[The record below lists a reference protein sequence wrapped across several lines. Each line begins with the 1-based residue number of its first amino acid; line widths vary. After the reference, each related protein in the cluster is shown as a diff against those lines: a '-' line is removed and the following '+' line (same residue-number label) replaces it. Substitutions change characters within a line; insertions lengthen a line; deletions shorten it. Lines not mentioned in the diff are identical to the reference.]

1 MRSRSISASRPF
13 RVVALF
19 ATIAMLLV
27 VAAFPTYAQDDAT
40 PAAVDDDVQ
49 PAPPSIG
56 ADVPLTYFGPAP
68 SSVQKELVG
77 PLQLL
82 RSGTVD
88 QDAGT
93 TTIPLYR
100 GQMEDGTPVWYVLT
114 DTTDKGNADA
124 LGLNWSPK
132 LNYAAVGNGA
142 RTATLGT
149 DATLTFD
156 QGSVDFSPELTIVPG
171 GEGDVAFPPATAE
184 PGSIGDEFYTPLVK
198 VTNAGDQVY
207 NAPIIAYGV
216 EADEI
221 SFCDGAADH
230 DIVHDKVVSICPE
243 TGTVTLRLTAGFS
256 FAKPVLYLSFDASD
270 AVVAALEEST
280 LAPGLLDIV
289 VGGDDSVFSA
299 VERIFITAN
308 GPTGNGNP
316 QRQGLNSALNGEGSP
331 LNVLGGIPTVATDYS
346 PLWDANL
353 GVWTDDAV
361 ENGYRSRVIDEFQI
375 LGLAEQGWITGPD
388 GAAYGSVGIIIN
400 CPIVMRFL

>member
-1 MRSRSISASRPF
+1 VSLLSLSGSRSIRMVTIIS
-13 RVVALF
+13 
-19 ATIAMLLV
+19 TIALLMI
-27 VAAFPTYAQDDAT
+27 AAVFPAYAQDDAT
-40 PAAVDDDVQ
+40 PSAVDNDVA

-56 ADVPLTYFGPAP
+56 ANVPLTYFGPAP
-68 SSVQKELVG
+68 STVQKELVG
-77 PLQLL
+77 PVQLL

-88 QDAGT
+88 QNTGT
-93 TTIPLYR
+93 TTLPLYR
-100 GQMEDGTPVWYVLT
+100 GQLEDGTPVWYILT
-114 DTTDKGNADA
+114 DTTDKGNAEA

-156 QGSVDFSPELTIVPG
+156 AGTVDFSPERTVVPG
-171 GEGDVAFPPATAE
+171 GEGDTAFPPAKAE
-184 PGSIGDEFYTPLVK
+184 PGSIGDAFYTPLVK
-198 VTNAGDQVY
+198 ITNAGNQIY

-221 SFCDGAADH
+221 SFCDGGADH
-230 DIVHDKVVSICPE
+230 DVVHDKVVSICPDA
-243 TGTVTLRLTAGFS
+243 GTVTLRLTPGFS

-270 AVVAALEEST
+270 PVVAALEEST
-280 LAPGLLDIV
+280 LAPGLLDIA

-308 GPTGNGNP
+308 GPLGDENP
-316 QRQGLNSALNGEGSP
+316 QRQGLNSALNGQGSP

-353 GVWTDDAV
+353 GVWTDEAI

-388 GAAYGSVGIIIN
+388 GADYGSVGIIIN